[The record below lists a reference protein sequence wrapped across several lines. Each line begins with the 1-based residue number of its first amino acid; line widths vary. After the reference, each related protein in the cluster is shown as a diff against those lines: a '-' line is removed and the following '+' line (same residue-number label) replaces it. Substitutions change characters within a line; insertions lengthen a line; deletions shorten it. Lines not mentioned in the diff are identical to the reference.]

1 MKQGWESVYLQV
13 KCLSSN
19 SGTLQLKNKKYTQRH
34 LTGLYFNLTWT
45 RLGIHSRCLF
55 DVAIGSERMFTVYAF
70 ISGRGNTEFLVKKS
84 VFLQWEIIFLQTTI
98 KFSLP
103 GFSAHLMHPKVEHTQ
118 RIEGLSPTHGHLYA
132 CAIAAPDAKPGCFVR
147 KSDANLALVNWQGMD
162 SRDNHKKQ
170 VRLGTQSCHKCIWA
184 PSVTELLL
192 ESLLGKLR
200 PRAAKVLRHLP
211 ASSEPMGNTLVP
223 WQTLLHLSCCQMQQ
237 MSRCLRCLDVPY
249 VPCLAPFQVTQ
260 RHLYAKAILQKPPYR
275 NL

>member
-1 MKQGWESVYLQV
+1 
-13 KCLSSN
+13 
-19 SGTLQLKNKKYTQRH
+19 
-34 LTGLYFNLTWT
+34 
-45 RLGIHSRCLF
+45 
-55 DVAIGSERMFTVYAF
+55 
-70 ISGRGNTEFLVKKS
+70 
-84 VFLQWEIIFLQTTI
+84 
-98 KFSLP
+98 
-103 GFSAHLMHPKVEHTQ
+103 MHPKVEHTQ